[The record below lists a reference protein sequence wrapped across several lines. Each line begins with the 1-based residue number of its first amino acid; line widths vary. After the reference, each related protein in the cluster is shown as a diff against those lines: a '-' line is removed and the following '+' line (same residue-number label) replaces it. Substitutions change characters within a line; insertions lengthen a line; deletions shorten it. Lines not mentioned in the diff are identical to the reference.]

1 MTLAF
6 GTESWAQALAAEI
19 NASSEYRN
27 AAAKW
32 GDGFNGNVLLVF
44 DADATLPVACAL
56 LVKLA
61 KGVCLSASFVPVTKI
76 RFRPA
81 SFVPGVAH
89 PDAGFGLRAPFSI
102 WQDVLSRKTL
112 AATAILTGRMT
123 VQGDR
128 MTLLKHTAAHRAL
141 ISCAAALDTDFGRA

>member
-6 GTESWAQALAAEI
+6 GTDVWAAALVAEI

-44 DADATLPVACAL
+44 DGDAALPKTHAL
-56 LVKLA
+56 LVELS
-61 KGVCLSASFVPVTKI
+61 KGACQGASFVTGVT
-76 RFRPA
+76 
-81 SFVPGVAH
+81 H
-89 PDAGFGLRAPFSI
+89 PNAGFGLRAPFSV
-102 WQDVLSRKTL
+102 WKDVLSRKTL
-112 AATAILTGRMT
+112 AATAILTGAMK
-123 VQGDR
+123 VEGDR

-141 ISCAAALDTDFGRA
+141 MSCAAMLDTEFPTA

>member
-6 GTESWAQALAAEI
+6 GTAAWAAALVAEI

-44 DADATLPVACAL
+44 EADATLDSTHAL
-56 LVKLA
+56 LILLA
-61 KGVCLSASFVPVTKI
+61 KGACSG
-76 RFRPA
+76 A

-89 PDAGFGLRAPFSI
+89 KDAGFGLRAPFSV
-102 WQDVLSRKTL
+102 WKDVLGRKTL
-112 AATAILTGRMT
+112 AATAILTGKMK
-123 VQGDR
+123 VEGDR

-141 ISCAAALDTDFGRA
+141 VACAAALDTEFLSP